1 MLNTRQLQIFRTV
14 AKTGSVTAAGRV
26 LYLTQPAVTKALR
39 LLEERLELVLFHRQ
53 GGRLVATPEALALL
67 PEVERLFG
75 TLDSVK
81 QAATQIRHGVKGH
94 LTIAA
99 SSTIAISALSH
110 AIGQFHKTRP
120 QVTVD
125 LRALPTRHVVE
136 YVNTDQADIGVLD
149 VPAPTGSLQIEE
161 FFQAEIVCVMPAD
174 HPLAVQKIVTPKL
187 LQGRTLVSFGDDTMT
202 NWHLREIF
210 RASGLPFQL
219 DFASNSTIT
228 AYALATQVN
237 GVALVDP
244 FTLLSNAFPHMVAR
258 RFRPKLAVQPRFLF
272 SSKPRSLIVSE
283 FVEEVRKTG
292 KGMHQQLQAALNG
305 AAGIALVKA
314 DENGSAQK
322 KKAAKTVN
330 Q

>member
-1 MLNTRQLQIFRTV
+1 M
-14 AKTGSVTAAGRV
+14 
-26 LYLTQPAVTKALR
+26 
-39 LLEERLELVLFHRQ
+39 
-53 GGRLVATPEALALL
+53 L

-75 TLDSVK
+75 TLDSVE

-125 LRALPTRHVVE
+125 LRVLPTRHVVE

-161 FFQAEIVCVMPAD
+161 FFQAEIVCVMRAD
-174 HPLAVQKIVTPKL
+174 HPLAREKTVTPRL
-187 LQGRTLVSFGDDTMT
+187 LQGHTLVSFGDDTIT

-210 RASGLPFQL
+210 RTADCTFQP

-228 AYALATQVN
+228 AYALASQIN

-283 FVEEVRKTG
+283 FVEEVRKTV

-305 AAGIALVKA
+305 DAGKPLATAGKT
-314 DENGSAQK
+314 GSAQK
-322 KKAAKTVN
+322 RKAVG
-330 Q
+330 

>member
-14 AKTGSVTAAGRV
+14 AKTGSVTAAGKV

-39 LLEERLELVLFHRQ
+39 LLEERLDLVLFHRQ

-75 TLDSVK
+75 TLDSVE

-161 FFQAEIVCVMPAD
+161 FFQAEIVCVMRAD
-174 HPLAVQKIVTPKL
+174 HPLAREKTVTPQL
-187 LQGRTLVSFGDDTMT
+187 LQGHTLVSFGDDTIT

-210 RASGLPFQL
+210 RTADCTFQP

-228 AYALATQVN
+228 AYALASQIN

-283 FVEEVRKTG
+283 FVEEVRKTVR
-292 KGMHQQLQAALNG
+292 GMHQQLQAALNG
-305 AAGIALVKA
+305 DAGKPLATAGKA
-314 DENGSAQK
+314 GSAQK
-322 KKAAKTVN
+322 RKAVG
-330 Q
+330 